1 MVVGIGQHA
10 RDDATLLRHLQALVL
25 AKFLK
30 SRYDTHDHAPLSR
43 ANRPIL
49 AHGLARA
56 PFGFAIFCPQNA
68 TGANLLADPSGDRR
82 VALRLRC
89 WFSACA
95 RRCQA
100 RSAARACCVSWRSLE
115 Q

>member
-43 ANRPIL
+43 ANRPLL

-82 VALRLRC
+82 VELPIAMLVQRLRPPVPSPIC
-89 WFSACA
+89 
-95 RRCQA
+95 
-100 RSAARACCVSWRSLE
+100 RASVLRFLA
-115 Q
+115 